1 MPHGPEPMPHTEPDL
16 LKENMPGP
24 PLAVAAEALFLINLM
39 ILPVIGFGL
48 LMLLWL
54 FKRNHPSPLVRNH
67 LQQTVTV
74 SIYGGAI
81 LVGLSVAVFL
91 LGGFDNP
98 WSWVIGVLYFVCLH
112 AALIIFGVMGLN
124 AAILQRPYRYP
135 VLGPHLKD

>member
-74 SIYGGAI
+74 SIYGGFI

-135 VLGPHLKD
+135 VLGPRLKD